1 MRWIT
6 SPCEPPMVVLARIL
20 RERASLCAVARYC
33 VRMRQEDR
41 LGAILALLA
50 DHGSVGV
57 VESADRLGTSQA
69 TIRRDLQALEE
80 QGLVKRTH
88 GGAVPAGVL
97 YELPMRYRGARQQE
111 EKGEIAEL
119 AAGLIDERA
128 AGVGLCGGTTTS
140 EVARYLGMR
149 GGLKIVTN
157 ALNIAAELAL
167 RPAVDLVVTGG
178 TVRTESYELIGPVA
192 ERALEGFNLDASF
205 LGVGGVSAA
214 AGVTTHHEVEAQTN
228 RAMILQSARV
238 IVVADGT
245 KVGRRAF
252 ARIAEAALVS
262 DLVTDPSADSAEL
275 EALAELG
282 VRIHIAK

>member
-1 MRWIT
+1 
-6 SPCEPPMVVLARIL
+6 
-20 RERASLCAVARYC
+20 
-33 VRMRQEDR
+33 MRQEDR

-57 VESADRLGTSQA
+57 VETADSLGASQA

-88 GGAVPAGVL
+88 GGAVPAGVI

-111 EKGEIAEL
+111 EKNKIAAL
-119 AAGLIDERA
+119 AAGLLDESA
-128 AGVGLCGGTTTS
+128 ATVGLCGGTTTS
-140 EVARYLGMR
+140 EVARFLSLR

-167 RPAVDLVVTGG
+167 RPTIDLVVTGG

-192 ERALEGFNLDASF
+192 ERVLEGFNLDAAF
-205 LGVGGVSAA
+205 IGVGGIDAVT
-214 AGVTTHHEVEAQTN
+214 GLTTHHEVEAQTN

-252 ARIAEAALVS
+252 ARIAEAALVT
-262 DLVTDPSADSAEL
+262 DLVTDPSADLAEL
-275 EALAELG
+275 DALRELG
-282 VRIHIAK
+282 VRIHLAD

>member
-1 MRWIT
+1 
-6 SPCEPPMVVLARIL
+6 
-20 RERASLCAVARYC
+20 
-33 VRMRQEDR
+33 MRQEDR

-57 VESADRLGTSQA
+57 VETADRLGTSQA

-111 EKGEIAEL
+111 EKSRIAEL
-119 AAGLIDERA
+119 AAGLIDESA
-128 AGVGLCGGTTTS
+128 ATVGLCGGTTTS
-140 EVARYLGMR
+140 EVARFLGMR

-167 RPAVDLVVTGG
+167 RPAIDLVVTGG

-262 DLVTDPSADSAEL
+262 DLVTDPSADPDEL
-275 EALAELG
+275 DALRELG
-282 VRIHIAK
+282 VRIHLAD

>member
-1 MRWIT
+1 
-6 SPCEPPMVVLARIL
+6 
-20 RERASLCAVARYC
+20 
-33 VRMRQEDR
+33 MRQEDR

-57 VESADRLGTSQA
+57 VETADALDASQA

-88 GGAVPAGVL
+88 GGAVPAGVI

-111 EKGEIAEL
+111 EKNKIATL
-119 AAGLIDERA
+119 AASLVDESA
-128 AGVGLCGGTTTS
+128 ATVGLCGGTTTS
-140 EVARYLGMR
+140 EVARFLSLR

-167 RPAVDLVVTGG
+167 RPTIDLVVTGG

-192 ERALEGFNLDASF
+192 EHALEGFNLDAAF
-205 LGVGGVSAA
+205 LGVGGVSAT
-214 AGVTTHHEVEAQTN
+214 AGITTHHEVEAQTN
-228 RAMILQSARV
+228 RAMLLRAARV

-245 KVGRRAF
+245 KVGKRAF
-252 ARIAEAALVS
+252 ARIAEAELMS
-262 DLVTDPSADSAEL
+262 DLVTDPSADPAEL
-275 EALAELG
+275 AALRELG
-282 VRIHIAK
+282 VNVHIAD

>member
-1 MRWIT
+1 MLGF
-6 SPCEPPMVVLARIL
+6 CANEHHNERI
-20 RERASLCAVARYC
+20 ARYC
-33 VRMRQEDR
+33 VPMRQEDR

-57 VESADRLGTSQA
+57 VETADRLGTSQA

-111 EKGEIAEL
+111 EKSKIAEL
-119 AAGLIDERA
+119 AAGLIDESA
-128 AGVGLCGGTTTS
+128 ATVGLCGGTTTS
-140 EVARYLGMR
+140 EVARFLGMR

-167 RPAVDLVVTGG
+167 RPAIDLVVTGG

-262 DLVTDPSADSAEL
+262 DLVTDPSADPGEL
-275 EALAELG
+275 DALRELG
-282 VRIHIAK
+282 VRIHLAD